1 MESRKWRGQY
11 PRLRL
16 LLNSQWR
23 HGVISGSPAFSSLF
37 GILSVLGADWDG
49 NLRMAFCISSISIV
63 GNATGSGWAVWP
75 MSSRSVFSACRKKD
89 SARHSAFAVCVNT
102 FVPSCRLI
110 YGVKTWYGVARF
122 WIHRT
127 SFHVLRASPIASS
140 LCFRWC
146 CRNVDSQIPY
156 SRAWPNYPSTM
167 PNSFSTAT
175 VLFLEF
181 ALVNSG
187 PNSQWRQL
195 LSAKMM
201 SEKS

>member
-37 GILSVLGADWDG
+37 GILSVLGADW
-49 NLRMAFCISSISIV
+49 V

-122 WIHRT
+122 WIHHT

-140 LCFRWC
+140 ICFRWC
-146 CRNVDSQIPY
+146 CRNVDSQIHIPE
-156 SRAWPNYPSTM
+156 RGQITLRRCQIPFQPR
-167 PNSFSTAT
+167 PCSFWN
-175 VLFLEF
+175 L
-181 ALVNSG
+181 
-187 PNSQWRQL
+187 P
-195 LSAKMM
+195 LSIQAPILNGGSSSPPK
-201 SEKS
+201 